1 MNCKGCIHHEIGD
14 QFCGECRSC
23 FIIGGS
29 TGFRFSPGWSDEKKT
44 TLEESSP
51 HGIPLGAPGC
61 KLSAGK
67 PKLSFA
73 IDGFPMA
80 LKAVS
85 AVGQFGHEEKGYG
98 LNSWKTVADGETE
111 YHEARYRHQ
120 TDIARG
126 EYRDAQS
133 RYPHL
138 FHVAWNALAE
148 LELHIQNNPGSFERD
163 K

>member
-1 MNCKGCIHHEIGD
+1 MDKCVQCKFEKLSPHQNPCRTCSGYHNFVD
-14 QFCGECRSC
+14 KECKE
-23 FIIGGS
+23 
-29 TGFRFSPGWSDEKKT
+29 T
-44 TLEESSP
+44 SP

-98 LNSWKTVADGETE
+98 LNSWKTVPDGEKE

-120 TDIARG
+120 TDIAKG
-126 EYRDAQS
+126 EYRDPQS
-133 RYPHL
+133 KYPHL
-138 FHVAWNALAE
+138 FHVVWNALAE
-148 LELHIQNNPGSFERD
+148 LELHIQNNPDCFKRD